1 MTAPDTATD
10 PEKSN
15 TGYPPL
21 TRFALLT
28 AMWLAVSAAFAFQVS
43 ALGFAPWPLALSFA
57 LLDWGPWIILSP
69 VVLMLGRK
77 IPIGPQTWRWALPV
91 HLVLC
96 ALVIVLIEVSM
107 SALSLRRDL
116 LMPPHGPPIEQRE
129 QRDATA
135 PDMPPPPRMPF
146 HDRRH
151 GPPAWFRLAD
161 RARFAVPVY
170 WMLIAAAHA
179 MAQQKRSVERERRA
193 LRAEAL
199 AAESRLMALQAQL
212 NPHFLFNTLNTIA
225 QLVYENP
232 QAAEE
237 MITCLSDL
245 LRAVLA
251 AQNRREVSLDEE
263 IELLERYFAIQK
275 VRFADRLEVRYEID
289 PAAMNVAVPTLLL
302 QPLAENAIKHGIAPT
317 TMPGCITIRARV
329 HPKELRIEISDT
341 GAGKPADDPGS
352 KLDFKE
358 GVGLAN
364 TRARLQTLYPG
375 RHTFDLERAAEGG
388 VLARTILP
396 LRRIS

>member
-1 MTAPDTATD
+1 MTALTPATES
-10 PEKSN
+10 EKSS

-43 ALGFAPWPLALSFA
+43 ALGFAPWPVALSFA
-57 LLDWGPWIILSP
+57 LLDWGPWIIFSP
-69 VVLMLGRK
+69 VVLVLGRK

-96 ALVIVLIEVSM
+96 AVVIVLIEVSM

-116 LMPPHGPPIEQRE
+116 LMPPPGPPMEQRE
-129 QRDATA
+129 RMDGDTDA
-135 PDMPPPPRMPF
+135 PPPPKMRFGGP
-146 HDRRH
+146 RR
-151 GPPAWFRLAD
+151 GPPPWFRLMD

-179 MAQQKRSVERERRA
+179 MAQQKRSAERERRA

-199 AAESRLMALQAQL
+199 AAEARLMALQAQL

-225 QLVYENP
+225 QLVYENAE
-232 QAAEE
+232 AAEE

-251 AQNRREVSLDEE
+251 AQRRREVSLDEE
-263 IELLERYFAIQK
+263 LELLERYFAIQK

-289 PAAMNVAVPTLLL
+289 PAAVNISVPTLLL
-302 QPLAENAIKHGIAPT
+302 QPLAENAIKHGIAPIT
-317 TMPGCITIRARV
+317 APGCITIRARV
-329 HPKELRIEISDT
+329 NSNELRIEISDT
-341 GAGKPADDPGS
+341 GVGKPADDAGS
-352 KLDFKE
+352 RLDFKE

-364 TRARLQTLYPG
+364 TRARLQTLYPA

-388 VLARTILP
+388 VLVRVILP
-396 LRRIS
+396 VRKLP